1 MEWHVFYLIRQCNRY
16 SAVELICTSSNHFAA
31 ERDMMFFYELSHHD
45 IIMTTFGSKRKPE
58 WAQSI
63 PCQVFDGRNSH

>member
-16 SAVELICTSSNHFAA
+16 SAVELICTSSNQYAA
-31 ERDMMFFYELSHHD
+31 ERDMMSLYGLSRSD
-45 IIMTTFGSKRKPE
+45 IVTTSFGSKPV
-58 WAQSI
+58 WAQTN